1 MISNIENI
9 LTPSPNKVFFTSDTH
24 FGHATIIK
32 YCSRPY
38 KSVEEMNE
46 CLIDNWNSKVKK
58 DDIVYHLGD
67 FIFGGSQLW
76 HRIVS
81 KLNGNIVLIMGNHD
95 ARNLKKEYDNTLYY
109 RTQQLKINVGGDKI
123 YLNHFPFLCY
133 DYKNAIQLYGH
144 VHSGPKSTSL
154 DLKRLEMCYPEQY
167 DVGVDNNNYYPISYY
182 EMKDIIAK
190 RKEKSLSQRM

>member
-1 MISNIENI
+1 MVDNIEKI
-9 LTPSPNKVFFTSDTH
+9 LSPSPNKTFFTSDTH
-24 FGHATIIK
+24 FGHAAIIQ

-38 KSVEEMNE
+38 KSVEEMNQV
-46 CLIDNWNSKVKK
+46 LIDNWNSKVKK

-67 FIFGGSQLW
+67 FIFGGSKLW
-76 HRIVS
+76 YEIFS

-95 ARNLKKEYDNTLYY
+95 ARNLRKDYDNLLYY
-109 RTQQLKINVGGDKI
+109 RTNQLKINIDNTGI

-133 DYKNAIQLYGH
+133 DYRHFIQLYGH

-154 DLKRLEMCYPEQY
+154 DLDRLKLCYPEQY

-182 EMKDIIAK
+182 ELKDIINK
-190 RKEKSLSQRM
+190 RKNK